1 MNIDFKAKFNELKD
15 KLGKRNMIIIA
26 SSIIA
31 VLLIILIVCLVCCNT
46 GKNTYTITYELSG
59 GTISESAPETYTTKK
74 GDVVIV
80 NPSKEGYT
88 FLGWTTDSITTPTKD
103 LVIKKGEN
111 MGNLNLKANWELANY
126 TITYNLDGGVN
137 NTNNPSTY
145 TMLSEDITI
154 AEPSKDGYRFIG
166 WTSTSITTPTL
177 TLVIKKGT
185 TGDLTLTAN
194 WQVSYYSYT
203 DNTKTSVYLGYYPQ
217 TKVTDDTLIATLNE
231 KAGANPS
238 AGNLG
243 KWIDYG
249 YYAGATLK
257 SYMYYIDID
266 NDGDGTYDYRGVHFT
281 QERSYFV
288 ASGYETCTY
297 QGDNGYTTNTT
308 WWFKYEKV
316 KWNILKTE
324 NGKALIAS
332 DMLLDSQDYWHTTSA
347 RNSGVTDY
355 QGNAATNAV
364 DANNYMY
371 SYIRGWLN
379 ETFYNATFNASEKGI
394 IETTTVD
401 NSAATTGSET
411 NAYACGNTSDKMF
424 LLSYQEVNTYNLLNR
439 TTAIQ
444 GTDYAKCQGLH
455 QEWNGSNYTYWL
467 RSPDHHDMHDCDAKY
482 VDGSSIGDNNVNQTY
497 RGVRAACWINL

>member
-154 AEPSKDGYRFIG
+154 AEPSKDGYKFIG
-166 WTSTSITTPTL
+166 WTSATITTPTL
-177 TLVIKKGT
+177 TWVIKKGT

-203 DNTKTSVYLGYYPQ
+203 DDTKTSVYLGSYPQ
-217 TKVTDDTLIATLNE
+217 TKVTDDTLIATLTE
-231 KAGANPS
+231 KAGTLPTS
-238 AGNLG
+238 SNLY
-243 KWIDYG
+243 KWTDYG
-249 YYAGATLK
+249 YYISG
-257 SYMYYIDID
+257 SVSGFMYYIDID
-266 NDGDGTYDYRGVHFT
+266 NDSDGVNDYRGVYFT
-281 QERSYFV
+281 QYRPYNTDTTTSN
-288 ASGYETCTY
+288 TY
-297 QGDNGYTTNTT
+297 QDDNGYRAKTTY
-308 WWFKYEKV
+308 WFKYEPI
-316 KWNILKTE
+316 KWNILTAK
-324 NGKALIAS
+324 NGKALIIG
-332 DMLLDSQDYWHTTSA
+332 DLLLDSQDYYYLDSS
-347 RNSGVTDY
+347 RSGATDY
-355 QGNAATNAV
+355 QGNTTTNKV
-364 DANNYMY
+364 YANNYMY
-371 SYIRGWLN
+371 SHIRSWLN
-379 ETFYNATFNASEKGI
+379 ETFYETAFNSLERII
-394 IETTTVD
+394 IETTIVD
-401 NSAATTGSET
+401 NSASSTGYSS
-411 NAYACGNTSDKMF
+411 NSYACGNTSDKLF
-424 LLSYQEVNTYNLLNR
+424 LLSYEEATTYYSSDR
-439 TTAIQ
+439 ARKAE
-444 GTDYAKCQGLH
+444 GTDYAKSQGLYV
-455 QEWNGSNYTYWL
+455 NNTSPYWL
-467 RSPDHHDMHDCDAKY
+467 RSPYDDRGYGARD
-482 VDGSSIGDNNVNQTY
+482 VSSVGSFNNYIVYYTNH
-497 RGVRAACWINL
+497 GVRPACWINLIN

>member
-31 VLLIILIVCLVCCNT
+31 VLLKILIVCLVCCNT

-59 GTISESAPETYTTKK
+59 GTISESAPESYTTKK
-74 GDVVIV
+74 GDVAIV
-80 NPSKEGYT
+80 NPTKDGYT

-137 NTNNPSTY
+137 NTNNPSAY

-154 AEPSKDGYRFIG
+154 AAPSKVGYRFIG
-166 WTSTSITTPTL
+166 WTSATITTPTL
-177 TLVIKKGT
+177 TLVITKGT

-203 DNTKTSVYLGYYPQ
+203 DDTKTSVYLGSYPQ

-231 KAGANPS
+231 KAGDLPE

-243 KWIDYG
+243 KWTDYG
-249 YYAGATLK
+249 YYVGNVVT

-266 NDGDGTYDYRGVHFT
+266 NDNDGVNDYRGVMFS
-281 QERSYFV
+281 RGRVSFV
-288 ASGYETCTY
+288 QYTADGSGYSAQY
-297 QGDNGYTTNTT
+297 GNGYAINTVY
-308 WWFKYEKV
+308 WFKYEKV

-332 DMLLDSQDYWHTTSA
+332 DMLLDSQDYYHLLSS
-347 RNSGVTDY
+347 RSGDTDY
-355 QGNAATNAV
+355 QGNSTTDTV
-364 DANNYMY
+364 YSNNYMY
-371 SYIRGWLN
+371 SYIREWLN
-379 ETFYNATFNASEKGI
+379 ETFYDATFNASEKGI
-394 IETTTVD
+394 IETTLVD
-401 NSAATTGSET
+401 NSAATTENAT
-411 NAYACGNTSDKMF
+411 NAYACSNTNDKMF
-424 LLSYQEVNTYNLLNR
+424 LLSYQDYTTYSILSG
-439 TTAIQ
+439 TTALQ
-444 GTDYAKCQGLH
+444 GTDYAKCQGLD
-455 QEWNGSNYTYWL
+455 GSWISNSYWL
-467 RSPDHHDMHDCDAKY
+467 RSPNSQYDVNSCF
-482 VDGSSIGDNNVNQTY
+482 VRSDGAGTTNPSATY
-497 RGVRAACWINL
+497 IGVRAACWINL